1 MFHFISETQ
10 KKLII
15 IIKEKKI
22 KVINFRGSARMRFFA
37 LLNFAVNLESTKF
50 TKVST
55 VKENKDNIK
64 ENVSFIHLLWNTI

>member
-1 MFHFISETQ
+1 
-10 KKLII
+10 
-15 IIKEKKI
+15 
-22 KVINFRGSARMRFFA
+22 MRFFA

-55 VKENKDNIK
+55 VKEYKDNVK